1 MENGQW
7 TIRPLAATAAEDDD
21 RTMTDRP
28 RILLFTGDGKGKTTA
43 ALGLALRAAGHGAA
57 AIILQFLKA
66 PAEPGAAPAGES
78 AAAHLLRDVVIAQV
92 GLGFVPPEGDPRRPE
107 HRDAARA
114 GLRRAEQAIASGV
127 YPGIL
132 LDEICLAVSLGL
144 LEEAAVIAAVRK
156 AAPGTCIVLTGRGA
170 IPTDA
175 HRGAPGLIDLAD
187 TVTEMRCVKHAY
199 DSGTA
204 AQRGVEF

>member
-1 MENGQW
+1 MS
-7 TIRPLAATAAEDDD
+7 
-21 RTMTDRP
+21 DRP

-66 PAEPGAAPAGES
+66 PPEAGAAPSGES

-92 GLGFVPPEGDPRRPE
+92 GLGFVPPEGDPRRTE
-107 HRDAARA
+107 HRDAALA

-127 YPGIL
+127 YPVIV

-144 LEEAAVIAAVRK
+144 LEEADVIAAVRQ
-156 AAPGTCIVLTGRGA
+156 AAPGTCVVLTGRGA

-175 HRGAPGLIDLAD
+175 QRGAPGLIKVAD

-199 DSGTA
+199 DKGTA
-204 AQRGVEF
+204 AQKGVEF